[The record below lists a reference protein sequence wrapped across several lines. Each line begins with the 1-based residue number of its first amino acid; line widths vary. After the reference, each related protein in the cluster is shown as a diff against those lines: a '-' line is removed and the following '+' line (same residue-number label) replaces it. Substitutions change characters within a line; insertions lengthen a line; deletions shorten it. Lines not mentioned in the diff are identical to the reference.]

1 MSGLITGIAGVA
13 ISAVTAGVSLSQSNK
28 QKKIAKDARR
38 RAESSLADAY
48 KRMEVNPYRELS
60 VDLSAIQESRDQM
73 RQIVGN
79 IDSDADQRSV
89 GVQAGRAGALSSLE
103 EDKLRQSAIAQ
114 KQAIDQKVA
123 GGEETIRDTL
133 ATLDVSQAKQGFD
146 TAAAAEEAAVALKN
160 QAIQGFADAASTGI
174 GLIPRTGFAA
184 NRGLSK
190 LEKAAGAGTAG
201 SLTDYMQ
208 NIAAQSASGNTL
220 GLQQQNP
227 ILFQQLQNQAFADQF
242 QQLYGGTT
250 PPTAQQQQEFMFSYF
265 NPQQLMQM
273 SKYQY

>member
-1 MSGLITGIAGVA
+1 MSGLITGIAGVVV
-13 ISAVTAGVSLSQSNK
+13 SATTAGISLSQSNK

-114 KQAIDQKVA
+114 QQAIDQKVA

-146 TAAAAEEAAVALKN
+146 TAAAAEEAAVAMKN
-160 QAIQGFADAASTGI
+160 QAIKGFADAASTGI

-201 SLTDYMQ
+201 SLTKYMQ
-208 NIAAQSASGNTL
+208 NIAKQSKANNTL

-227 ILFQQLQNQAFADQF
+227 VLFGALENQAFADQF

>member
-123 GGEETIRDTL
+123 SGDETIRDTL

-146 TAAAAEEAAVALKN
+146 TAAAAEEAAVAMKN

-227 ILFQQLQNQAFADQF
+227 VLFQQLQNQAFADQF

>member
-1 MSGLITGIAGVA
+1 
-13 ISAVTAGVSLSQSNK
+13 
-28 QKKIAKDARR
+28 KDARR

-114 KQAIDQKVA
+114 QQAIDQKVA

-146 TAAAAEEAAVALKN
+146 TAAAAEEAAVAMKN
-160 QAIQGFADAASTGI
+160 QAIKGFADAASTGI

-201 SLTDYMQ
+201 S
-208 NIAAQSASGNTL
+208 
-220 GLQQQNP
+220 
-227 ILFQQLQNQAFADQF
+227 
-242 QQLYGGTT
+242 
-250 PPTAQQQQEFMFSYF
+250 
-265 NPQQLMQM
+265 
-273 SKYQY
+273 

>member
-13 ISAVTAGVSLSQSNK
+13 ISATTAGISLAQSNK

-114 KQAIDQKVA
+114 QQAIDQKVA
-123 GGEETIRDTL
+123 AGDETIRDTL

-146 TAAAAEEAAVALKN
+146 TAAAAEEAAVAMKN

-190 LEKAAGAGTAG
+190 LEKAAGAGAG
-201 SLTDYMQ
+201 QHD
-208 NIAAQSASGNTL
+208 GH
-220 GLQQQNP
+220 P
-227 ILFQQLQNQAFADQF
+227 
-242 QQLYGGTT
+242 
-250 PPTAQQQQEFMFSYF
+250 
-265 NPQQLMQM
+265 
-273 SKYQY
+273 